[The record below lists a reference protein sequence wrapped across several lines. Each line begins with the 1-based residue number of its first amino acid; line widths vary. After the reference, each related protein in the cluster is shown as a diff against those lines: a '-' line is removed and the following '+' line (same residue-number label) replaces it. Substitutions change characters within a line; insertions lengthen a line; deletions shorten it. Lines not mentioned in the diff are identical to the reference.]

1 MYTDVAPQ
9 LWTTNSAGW
18 DGKGADLQC
27 VVCRY
32 CTDDRLLP
40 SDTPASAVVVLLVT
54 RETVAQNDASAYQV
68 LAEPE
73 LVGHPAVSGPHT
85 RFANFKVPG
94 ENLLAPPEAGAA
106 LIESSF
112 GMSAALVGAMGV
124 GIMQTVFEKALHFSK
139 TDTRGGSVPIVQRQS
154 VADLLIDIKMKLDAS
169 RLLTYRALDYV
180 QNENVDAKIAL
191 EACLQAKIYGSDN
204 AVDCA
209 TTAMKIIGV

>member
-1 MYTDVAPQ
+1 M
-9 LWTTNSAGW
+9 
-18 DGKGADLQC
+18 
-27 VVCRY
+27 CRY
-32 CTDDRLLP
+32 CTDDRLLL
-40 SDTPASAVVVLLVT
+40 SDTLASAVVVLLVT
-54 RETVAQNDASAYQV
+54 RETIAQNNALAYQV

-85 RFANFKVPG
+85 RFTNFKVPG
-94 ENLLAPPEAGAA
+94 DNLLAAPEAGAA

-124 GIMQTVFEKALHFSK
+124 GIMQTLFEKVLHFSK

-154 VADLLIDIKMKLDAS
+154 VADLLIDIKMKLEAS

-180 QNENVDAKIAL
+180 QNESIDAKIAL

-209 TTAMKIIGV
+209 TTAMKIVGM

>member
-1 MYTDVAPQ
+1 M
-9 LWTTNSAGW
+9 
-18 DGKGADLQC
+18 
-27 VVCRY
+27 CRY
-32 CTDDRLLP
+32 CTDDKLLP

-54 RETVAQNDASAYQV
+54 RETVAQNDASAYEV

-73 LVGHPAVSGPHT
+73 LIGHPAVSGPHT
-85 RFANFKVPG
+85 RFTKFKVPG
-94 ENLLAPPEAGAA
+94 DNLLAAPEAGAA

-154 VADLLIDIKMKLDAS
+154 VADLLVDIKIKLDAS

-180 QNENVDAKIAL
+180 QNENVDAKTAL

-204 AVDCA
+204 AVECA

>member
-1 MYTDVAPQ
+1 
-9 LWTTNSAGW
+9 
-18 DGKGADLQC
+18 
-27 VVCRY
+27 VCRY

-40 SDTPASAVVVLLVT
+40 SDNPALAVVVLLVT
-54 RETVAQNDASAYQV
+54 RETIAQNDISAYKV

-85 RFANFKVPG
+85 RFTTFKVPG

-106 LIESSF
+106 LIENSF

-124 GIMQTVFEKALHFSK
+124 GIMQTVFEKALQFSK

-154 VADLLIDIKMKLDAS
+154 VADLLIDIKIKLDSS

-180 QNENVDAKIAL
+180 QNEDVDAKTAL
-191 EACLQAKIYGSDN
+191 EACLQAKIFGSDS
-204 AVDCA
+204 AIDCA
-209 TTAMKIIGV
+209 TTAMKIIGM